1 MNLSQIVFRLMVVS
15 FATLVSVIAASAFT
29 NEAVKDAEAL
39 VANLKQRNV
48 LGTASQIDVFLA
60 KAYLVEMK
68 FRAKQI
74 TRKTYCRE
82 ASLNQKDLTEI
93 MLSRMRDG
101 TLDLTTREL
110 ISAKRQ
116 FYELTAFCGNG

>member
-1 MNLSQIVFRLMVVS
+1 MNLSQIVLRLMVVA

-39 VANLKQRNV
+39 VANLEQRNV
-48 LGTASQIDVFLA
+48 LGTASQIEVFLA

-82 ASLNQKDLTEI
+82 ALLNQKDLAKI

-101 TLDLTTREL
+101 TLELTTREL